1 MFIKT
6 KHAFPT
12 NNHRVVEGIVAFCYL
27 LLEISQRRRKHIWDA
42 SWIYDNIRSLD
53 DDESWNYDFVF
64 VQKFDVGIGKSFG
77 MEQEWIELECQ
88 WGLGERW

>member
-27 LLEISQRRRKHIWDA
+27 LLEILSDEESISENA
-42 SWIYDNIRSLD
+42 S
-53 DDESWNYDFVF
+53 
-64 VQKFDVGIGKSFG
+64 
-77 MEQEWIELECQ
+77 
-88 WGLGERW
+88 